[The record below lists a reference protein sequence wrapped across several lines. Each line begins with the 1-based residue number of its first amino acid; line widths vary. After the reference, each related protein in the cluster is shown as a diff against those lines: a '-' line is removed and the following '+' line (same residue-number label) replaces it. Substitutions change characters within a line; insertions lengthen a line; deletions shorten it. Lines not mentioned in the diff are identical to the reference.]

1 MSPAPTVHVVGE
13 DKAVRQAVAA
23 LFTLGHE
30 VACWHSGAQFLAGP
44 IPDPEDMI
52 LLDLDIAGMRAFDVI
67 ERLRA
72 WDVTTPVIAIA
83 GPNERRPESE
93 LIAAGAVWVLRMPF
107 GGDELQRALAIAQV
121 SGMRLR
127 RAMGEGRSVRL

>member
-1 MSPAPTVHVVGE
+1 MSPAPTVHVVGDE
-13 DKAVRQAVAA
+13 KAVRQAVAA
-23 LFTLGHE
+23 LFSLGHE
-30 VACWHSGAQFLAGP
+30 VSCWNSGAQFLAGP

-52 LLDLDIAGMRAFDVI
+52 LLDLEIAGMPAFDVI

-72 WDVTTPVIAIA
+72 WDVMTPVIAIA

-107 GGDELQRALAIAQV
+107 GGEELRRALAIAQV

-127 RAMGEGRSVRL
+127 RAMGESGRMHL